1 MRERAPVSDREPITS
16 SSMRE
21 LAVMIT
27 IAGVAACAAPSSE
40 LADSATDTAAARA
53 EAERREAGEGFDA
66 LQERGAVGMG
76 VDQYSSE
83 HVFERSP
90 NGGRIAL
97 WRDVDDSAGVE
108 TIRAHM
114 RDIAARF
121 SAGDFSIPAFVHGG
135 AVPGA
140 DAMARHRDAIRYVAE
155 DIPRGGAVRITSSDS
170 VAVAAIHAF
179 LAFQSTAHHT
189 ADGDHAGH

>member
-1 MRERAPVSDREPITS
+1 MRDRASVSDRVPITS
-16 SSMRE
+16 TSMRK
-21 LAVMIT
+21 LVVILT

-40 LADSATDTAAARA
+40 LAESATDTAAVRA
-53 EAERREAGEGFDA
+53 EAERREAVDGFDA

-97 WRDVDDSAGVE
+97 WREADDSAGVE

-121 SAGDFSIPAFVHGG
+121 SAGDFSIPAFVHDG

-140 DAMARHRDAIRYVAE
+140 DAMAHHRDVIRYVAE

-170 VAVAAIHAF
+170 AAVAAIHSF
-179 LAFQSTAHHT
+179 LAFQSTAHHA
-189 ADGDHAGH
+189 ADSQHTGH

>member
-1 MRERAPVSDREPITS
+1 MRERTSVSDREPITS
-16 SSMRE
+16 TSVRT
-21 LAVMIT
+21 LAVILT
-27 IAGVAACAAPSSE
+27 IAGVAACATPSSD

-53 EAERREAGEGFDA
+53 EAERREADEGFDA

-90 NGGRIAL
+90 TGGRIAL
-97 WRDVDDSAGVE
+97 WRDAEDSAGVE

-121 SAGDFSIPAFVHGG
+121 SAGDFSIPAFVHDG

-170 VAVAAIHAF
+170 AAVAAIHAF

-189 ADGDHAGH
+189 AEGDHTGH